1 MATLWDLMR
10 DCIPDDHARQVTS
23 RYYLDEV
30 MTSPGAP
37 DRVVD
42 LGCGRGASVA
52 LFRRHDPKVRWV
64 GVDIR
69 DSPEARQYR
78 PDGAP
83 LVHFDGVRLPFRSD
97 TVPLIYS
104 HQVFEHVSHPRELL
118 AEIGRVLRPGGL
130 FIGSTSQF
138 EPYHSFSLWN
148 YTPYG
153 FRVLVEE
160 AGLALREIR
169 PSLDGVTLIMRTYDN
184 GRKAE
189 YGRYWD
195 EESPLNAEI
204 DGWAKDTKRRTA
216 LVNLR
221 KLTFCGQFAF
231 RVAKPERPVPSAG
244 HQQLR
249 PLPGHPV
256 Q

>member
-69 DSPEARQYR
+69 DSPESRQHR
-78 PDGAP
+78 PNGDP
-83 LVHFDGVRLPFRSD
+83 LLHYDGVRLPFRSD

-104 HQVFEHVSHPRELL
+104 HQVFEHVSRPRELL
-118 AEIGRVLRPGGL
+118 AEVGRVLRPGGL

-169 PSLDGVTLIMRTYDN
+169 PSLDGVTLIMRSYGG
-184 GRKAE
+184 GRKQE
-189 YGRYWD
+189 YGRYWS
-195 EESPLNAEI
+195 EESPLNVEI
-204 DGWAKDTKRRTA
+204 DSWAEQTGRRTA

-221 KLTFCGQFAF
+221 KLTFCGQFVF
-231 RVAKPERPVPSAG
+231 RVAKPERVA
-244 HQQLR
+244 
-249 PLPGHPV
+249 
-256 Q
+256 

>member
-1 MATLWDLMR
+1 MATLWDLLH

-23 RYYLDEV
+23 RYYLDEA
-30 MTSPGAP
+30 MSSPEAP

-42 LGCGRGASVA
+42 LGCGRGASAA
-52 LFRRHDPKVRWV
+52 LFKRHAPKVRWL

-69 DSPEARQYR
+69 HSPESSQHR
-78 PDGAP
+78 PGGDP
-83 LVHFDGVRLPFRSD
+83 LVHYDGINLPFRSD
-97 TVPLIYS
+97 SLPLIYS

-118 AEIGRVLRPGGL
+118 AEVGRVLRPGGL

-160 AGLALREIR
+160 AGLALKEIR
-169 PSLDGVTLIMRTYDN
+169 PSLDGVTLMMRAYHSER
-184 GRKAE
+184 RKE
-189 YGRYWD
+189 YGRYWN
-195 EESPLNAEI
+195 EESPLNSEI
-204 DGWAKDTKRRTA
+204 DSWAKHTRRRTA

-231 RVAKPERPVPSAG
+231 RVVKPEPAA
-244 HQQLR
+244 
-249 PLPGHPV
+249 
-256 Q
+256 

>member
-69 DSPEARQYR
+69 DSPESRQHR
-78 PDGAP
+78 PGGDP

-160 AGLALREIR
+160 AGLALKEIR
-169 PSLDGVTLIMRTYDN
+169 PSLDGVTLIMRSYGN
-184 GRKAE
+184 GSKQE
-189 YGRYWD
+189 YGRYWN
-195 EESPLNAEI
+195 EESPLNVEI
-204 DGWAKDTKRRTA
+204 DSWAEQTGRRTA

-221 KLTFCGQFAF
+221 KLMFCGQFVF
-231 RVAKPERPVPSAG
+231 RVVKPERAA
-244 HQQLR
+244 
-249 PLPGHPV
+249 
-256 Q
+256 

>member
-1 MATLWDLMR
+1 MATLWDLMQ

-30 MTSPGAP
+30 MSSTGAP
-37 DRVVD
+37 DQVVD
-42 LGCGRGASVA
+42 LGCGRGTSAA
-52 LFRRHDPKVRWV
+52 LFKRHDSKVRWV

-69 DSPEARQYR
+69 HSPEAMQHR
-78 PDGAP
+78 PGGDQ
-83 LVHFDGVRLPFRSD
+83 LVHFDGINLPFRSD

-104 HQVFEHVSHPRELL
+104 HQVFEHVAHPRDLL

-160 AGLALREIR
+160 AGLALDEIR
-169 PSLDGVTLIMRTYDN
+169 PSLDGVTLIMRAYN
-184 GRKAE
+184 SERKAE
-189 YGRYWD
+189 YGRYWN
-195 EESPLNAEI
+195 EESPLNVEI
-204 DGWAKDTKRRTA
+204 DGWAKNARRRTA

-231 RVAKPERPVPSAG
+231 RVTKPERRA
-244 HQQLR
+244 
-249 PLPGHPV
+249 
-256 Q
+256 

>member
-1 MATLWDLMR
+1 MATLWELMS

-23 RYYLDEV
+23 RYYLDEA
-30 MTSPGAP
+30 MTAKGAP

-42 LGCGRGASVA
+42 LGCGRGTSAG
-52 LFRRHDPKVRWV
+52 LFRQHAPKVRWV

-69 DSPEARQYR
+69 DSPEAQQRAAGRDPIVYY
-78 PDGAP
+78 
-83 LVHFDGVRLPFRSD
+83 DGVRLPFRSA
-97 TVPLIYS
+97 TIPLVYS

-118 AEIGRVLRPGGL
+118 GEISRVLRPGAV

-160 AGLALREIR
+160 AGLALEEIR
-169 PSLDGVTLIMRTYDN
+169 PSLDGVALIMRTYH
-184 GRKAE
+184 GRPPE
-189 YGRYWD
+189 YARYWD
-195 EESPLNAEI
+195 ESSPLNAEI
-204 DGWAKDTKRRTA
+204 DTWAKKTKRRTA

-231 RVAKPERPVPSAG
+231 RVRKPAVTAAG
-244 HQQLR
+244 
-249 PLPGHPV
+249 
-256 Q
+256 

>member
-1 MATLWDLMR
+1 MSTLWELMH

-23 RYYLDEV
+23 RYYLDEA
-30 MTSPGAP
+30 MSSPRAP

-42 LGCGRGASVA
+42 LGCGRGTSAE
-52 LFRRHDPKVRWV
+52 LFRKHDSGVRWV

-69 DSPEARQYR
+69 DSPEAAQRRAGGDSVVY
-78 PDGAP
+78 
-83 LVHFDGVRLPFRSD
+83 FDGVHLPFRSGA
-97 TVPLIYS
+97 VPLVYS
-104 HQVFEHVSHPRELL
+104 HQVFEHVARPRELL
-118 AEIGRVLRPGGL
+118 AEVGRVLSPGGL

-160 AGLALREIR
+160 AGLALEEIR
-169 PSLDGVTLIMRTYDN
+169 PSLDGVTLIMRTYH
-184 GRKAE
+184 GSRKKE
-189 YGRYWD
+189 YGRFWQT
-195 EESPLNAEI
+195 ESPLNTEI
-204 DGWAKDTKRRTA
+204 DAWARKSKRDTA

-231 RVAKPERPVPSAG
+231 RVSKPVAPA
-244 HQQLR
+244 
-249 PLPGHPV
+249 
-256 Q
+256 

>member
-30 MTSPGAP
+30 MTSPDAP

-42 LGCGRGASVA
+42 LGCGRGTSVA
-52 LFRRHDPKVRWV
+52 LFRGHDPKVRWV

-69 DSPEARQYR
+69 DSPEARQHR
-78 PDGAP
+78 PDGAQ
-83 LVHFDGVRLPFRSD
+83 LVHFDGVRLPFRSES
-97 TVPLIYS
+97 VPLIYS
-104 HQVFEHVSHPRELL
+104 HQVFEHVSRPRELL
-118 AEIGRVLRPGGL
+118 AEVGRVLRPGGL
-130 FIGSTSQF
+130 LIGSTSQF

-160 AGLALREIR
+160 AGLALQEIR
-169 PSLDGVTLIMRTYDN
+169 PSLDGVTLIMRSYDG
-184 GRKAE
+184 GRNTG
-189 YGRYWD
+189 YGRHWD
-195 EESPLNAEI
+195 QESPLNAEI
-204 DGWAKDTKRRTA
+204 DSWAKDTGRRAA

-221 KLTFCGQFAF
+221 KLTYCGQFAF
-231 RVAKPERPVPSAG
+231 RVVKPEPQP
-244 HQQLR
+244 
-249 PLPGHPV
+249 
-256 Q
+256 

>member
-1 MATLWDLMR
+1 MR

-23 RYYLDEV
+23 RFYLDQA
-30 MTSPGAP
+30 MTSEQAP

-42 LGCGRGASVA
+42 LGCGRGTSVA
-52 LFRRHDPKVRWV
+52 LFRRHNPRVRWV

-69 DSPEARQYR
+69 DSPEARQR
-78 PDGAP
+78 PAGKEAV
-83 LVHFDGVRLPFRSD
+83 VHYDGVRLPFRSD

-104 HQVFEHVSHPRELL
+104 HQVFEHVVHPRELL
-118 AEIGRVLRPGGL
+118 AEIGRVLRPGAV

-160 AGLALREIR
+160 AGLRLEEIR
-169 PSLDGVTLIMRTYDN
+169 PSLDGVTLIMRTYH
-184 GRKAE
+184 GRPSE

-195 EESPLNAEI
+195 ETSPLNAEI
-204 DGWAKDTKRRTA
+204 DTWAKRTKRHTA

-231 RVAKPERPVPSAG
+231 RVRKPAR
-244 HQQLR
+244 
-249 PLPGHPV
+249 
-256 Q
+256 